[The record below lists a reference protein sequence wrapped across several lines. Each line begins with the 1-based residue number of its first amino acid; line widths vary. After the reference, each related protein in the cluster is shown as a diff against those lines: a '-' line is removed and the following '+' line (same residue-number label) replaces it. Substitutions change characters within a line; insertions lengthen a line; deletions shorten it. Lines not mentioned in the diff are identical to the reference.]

1 MPGRTGDACAGR
13 LPCDAVLESH
23 RSLRSLWPATAWNSL
38 ALRPERLR
46 STYKPL
52 STALHDCAL
61 VLNLQRGLREP
72 RIGDGPAMTISTQDA
87 NRRRL
92 FATSAAAVWI
102 AAGLGYV
109 ILEAIA
115 ATGFRNHYSYAH
127 NFISD
132 LGITSRGMFQGR
144 MIDSSLACLMNTAFC
159 LQGALFLVGAVL
171 IVRALEAQ
179 WAGLFLTLAAANA
192 VGNIVVATFHS
203 GPAAQA
209 DGTIWVHQTGALL
222 AIVGGN
228 AAILVGSSIVR
239 HADRA
244 PWYRRVSAGLGVL
257 GLLSFVLLVMG
268 SNVAAINILPP
279 AVWERC
285 SVYSIIAWQMFTSAY
300 VLTYRR

>member
-1 MPGRTGDACAGR
+1 MPGRAGDACAGR

-300 VLTYRR
+300 LLTYRR